1 MPNHNPLHV
10 DSAQGRDLAPFLEI
24 VDMSQIY
31 QLSKMKRSLENHCPL
46 QSGPFPTIFV
56 GLLKDHN
63 DTQFRSNSPM
73 CYGTKVA
80 KIENWLLLLRIVL
93 FAGHLYP
100 F

>member
-1 MPNHNPLHV
+1 
-10 DSAQGRDLAPFLEI
+10 
-24 VDMSQIY
+24 MSQIF
-31 QLSKMKRSLENHCPL
+31 QLSKIKPSLENYCPL
-46 QSGPFPTIFV
+46 ESCLFPSIFV

-93 FAGHLYP
+93 LAGHL
-100 F
+100 

>member
-1 MPNHNPLHV
+1 MLRV
-10 DSAQGRDLAPFLEI
+10 VILAPFLEI

-31 QLSKMKRSLENHCPL
+31 QLSKFKPPLRNHCP
-46 QSGPFPTIFV
+46 QESGPFPRNFV

-73 CYGTKVA
+73 CYETKVA
-80 KIENWLLLLRIVL
+80 KIENWLLLLVRTTVL
-93 FAGHLYP
+93 LAGHLYP